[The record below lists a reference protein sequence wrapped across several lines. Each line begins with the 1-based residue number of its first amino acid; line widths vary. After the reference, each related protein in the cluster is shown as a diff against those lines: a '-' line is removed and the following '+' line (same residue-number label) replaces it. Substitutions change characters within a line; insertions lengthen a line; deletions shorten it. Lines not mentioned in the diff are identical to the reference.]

1 MKMRALFLG
10 TMSAVALTAAA
21 HAQTYYDYGYAQPPA
36 VYSVPPSASYYAP
49 PYPPAY
55 RPQYHY
61 VPPGLSI
68 TTPLGTY
75 APFYGGWSPYGHD
88 NVGGYD
94 HYRSTPDR

>member
-1 MKMRALFLG
+1 MKTWMRALILG
-10 TMSAVALTAAA
+10 SIGATAFAAAA
-21 HAQTYYDYGYAQPPA
+21 HAHSYDDDGYIGRPG
-36 VYSVPPSASYYAP
+36 VVYAP
-49 PYPPAY
+49 APPAY
-55 RPQYHY
+55 NAPPPQYPTQYHY

-75 APFYGGWSPYGHD
+75 APFYGGWSPYAHD